1 MKKMNLD
8 KKHMMDAFNKA
19 DKSGDGSLDSHEFIQ
34 FLKVIDIELS
44 KDDLETILLEVDDS
58 HDESVS
64 FSEFYNWYTR
74 KSEDSHV

>member
-19 DKSGDGSLDSHEFIQ
+19 DKSGDGSLASHEFIQ

-74 KSEDSHV
+74 KSEDFHV